1 MFSQHDGQPDFGP
14 VHIIVINHGI
24 LPSAATP
31 IAAMSLER
39 WNHTINTNLTSS
51 FLVAREYL
59 QQLSSAPEDV
69 KSIANIVFVG
79 STSGKFG
86 AVGHADY
93 AATKSA
99 MMHGL
104 TLSLKNE
111 IVKIAPKGRVNCVAP
126 GWVKTPMTEEALRD
140 KALVWR
146 ALATTPLKKVAD
158 ARDVANQIVLISSPS
173 LSGHVSGQVL
183 MVHGGMEGVIENA

>member
-93 AATKSA
+93 AATKS
-99 MMHGL
+99 GKSFEVPL
-104 TLSLKNE
+104 
-111 IVKIAPKGRVNCVAP
+111 
-126 GWVKTPMTEEALRD
+126 WRD
-140 KALVWR
+140 
-146 ALATTPLKKVAD
+146 
-158 ARDVANQIVLISSPS
+158 
-173 LSGHVSGQVL
+173 G
-183 MVHGGMEGVIENA
+183 